1 MTTNP
6 KDPVATLAAEPV
18 MLLLHSNRTHVI
30 TLAQSHSV
38 LQKYWSGVLL
48 PSPSTNGSTLQNK
61 VSEKFKQGTQFLTE
75 LAPLC
80 KIYCSGGEECTISNC
95 VRGWLMEMNVNIF
108 HRPSSLQ
115 EKPSTEGYIAVV
127 LNKSKTGGLLTQEE
141 YEDIIV
147 KCMKATA
154 ATSLGVRTEME

>member
-6 KDPVATLAAEPV
+6 KDPVPV
-18 MLLLHSNRTHVI
+18 MLLLVDPGQGNGIYVKGKPYEDHCI
-30 TLAQSHSV
+30 L
-38 LQKYWSGVLL
+38 YGVLL
-48 PSPSTNGSTLQNK
+48 PSPSTNCSTLQNK

-80 KIYCSGGEECTISNC
+80 KIYCSGGEECIISNC
-95 VRGWLMEMNVNIF
+95 VRGWLMEVNVNIF
-108 HRPSSLQ
+108 HKPSSLQ